1 MHLKT
6 PCCKCTTTTTTTTT
20 ATLKMLHPTHLIP
33 IIATW
38 HLSMTEI
45 SKYKSAPVSKNINHL
60 LHTLTF
66 MMMYTQTY
74 EVEHAIHISIGFY
87 SYDIIYLLFQTGIRR
102 NASYILHHAIAI
114 YLLNLTFIEPMH
126 AESILK
132 GYSILESSNI
142 MLYVSYHVQ
151 KEWPHRKSWI
161 QVSEFVQLLW
171 YTYHRIFKMTIF
183 VYQIRDELRAAGGV
197 VCAMIA
203 ALHVM
208 GAMWSHK
215 LMMKN
220 AQHYAAIKKMA
231 A

>member
-1 MHLKT
+1 
-6 PCCKCTTTTTTTTT
+6 
-20 ATLKMLHPTHLIP
+20 MLHPTHLIP
-33 IIATW
+33 IMAAW
-38 HLSMTEI
+38 HLSMTEL
-45 SKYKSAPVSKNINHL
+45 SKYKPAPVSKNINHL

-66 MMMYTQTY
+66 MLMYTQTH
-74 EVEHAIHISIGFY
+74 EVEYATHISIGFY
-87 SYDIIYLLFQTGIRR
+87 SYDIIYMLSMTHDSIRR
-102 NASYILHHAIAI
+102 NASYLLHHAIAI
-114 YLLNLTFIEPMH
+114 YLLNLTFIAPGH

-151 KEWPHRKSWI
+151 KECPQQRALI
-161 QVSEFVQLLW
+161 MCSEFIQLLW
-171 YTYHRIFKMTIF
+171 YTYYRIFKMTIF

-208 GAMWSHK
+208 GAMWSYK

-220 AQHYAAIKKMA
+220 AQHYAVIKKMA